1 MEGTPLYELL
11 QALRQPTPL
20 PSLSVGD
27 ITVRLYTSSEPN
39 DIQVTGLA
47 PFHTIEDVHR
57 AAWLQEGNND
67 IFPKY
72 SFMGIEE
79 DGHFVPAT
87 RTWYSGDE
95 DSWVKLEDPRSVI
108 GEKRYNP
115 EFVTDDGEKRESIR
129 STPRGRSTLDTFK
142 ELPVFHIFSLSY
154 LLRGYTGARP
164 ISQKDWIGLFYPYF
178 PAIQNNYE
186 FTDRDD
192 AFATKVAVYIKS
204 KLEQTQIINSIL
216 EIKEPKE
223 LKTIAVKHLL
233 FRWAKPVAGFEG
245 ADVLFYGA
253 SVNSVRPF
261 MRLLTP
267 NTTPMTK
274 LYQPDITRPP
284 MVNDVT
290 LLRTWTSERSPESIQ
305 NILFIKALVR
315 KEQLGVPPLFGTFRV
330 NDDATADFTVQP
342 PKGTRILEF
351 NKDLSILGQVMM
363 TAAEGLPFEAQD
375 ASLDSADI
383 TVQLDFGG
391 PAPKNIRSQVL
402 SRLKKMGTFFQPVIP
417 PTQETRPPLICLRY
431 KGVNNFTTPDR
442 IQSFITYIVQRNG
455 FSLEKV
461 KDYRTEIAN
470 EFEIPE
476 DEAEQILSDYLT
488 KKDEM
493 AVTDPDSKE
502 FSPLNNIGTDIA
514 IYSQSISSFV
524 FQIYNLQSIQD
535 LLRIVSILSS
545 VFLIKEDEWDDL
557 LHGVKVEE
565 EEEVADA
572 SAEVEEDERAQEG
585 PPKPSAYAGFNFE
598 NSEEEVQPTVAQ
610 AAAATVQATAGKKP
624 TLKLA
629 TKAPPPA
636 KKEESEQKII
646 AFQYYIQRLQRAD
659 PVLFTYKSAV
669 ARSDYVSKCQAS
681 DDRQPAVFSEE
692 EYLRIR
698 KLYLDDES
706 KGKVGFIVY
715 GIPTTQKTIDEAKGK
730 LEQFHVMRYG
740 SNTGSP
746 NYYICPP
753 LLCLRDMLPILTKE
767 FNSSKDREGNDK
779 AKQSC
784 PFCHGTLI
792 ANASAPL
799 PGQTVLKRKNAPKS
813 DKPHSFIG
821 FLKSGIHPQGYD
833 LPCCFT
839 KLKNISWD
847 DAKFKIMRE
856 KPKSHAEIAEENE
869 MNSEADRRA
878 ELEESLKLRV
888 QEIINYEQL
897 RYKISR
903 EYVVGA
909 EKYPLEPG
917 KVGLGNLSID
927 EYFGQD
933 SSKMVERPSVKMEFT
948 GNVRGF
954 FRVGVFNKALFIN
967 QSLFSALAP
976 LIGKNSIPEVIDHMK
991 RIITPRVFINLNFG
1005 NLLLEFFKPNDP
1017 EPSITTLNSWALT
1030 HLQVDTTKTKE
1041 ELSRFWRAYKRF
1053 EVYLSDPTQLKQ
1065 LRHFSHALAEPGL
1078 LTATGLNIIVIE
1090 YLGDPRDPATQVQI
1104 DCPLLGIEAS
1114 RYNNNNVGFLT
1125 HSSIGIWEPLVY
1137 IERIAQKGAVTSVKE
1152 GYYTLTK
1159 NDIIGKTM
1167 PTVVRSRYL
1176 EYLERCKSS
1185 YRGAFTLQ
1193 SHVDNRV
1200 LVPIT
1205 RALEMLQTQPVRVVG
1220 LVRDTYNHLVG
1231 LTVNYPL
1238 GSPSDI
1244 VVPIVDDGNSFH
1256 YNTDLKIHL
1265 GLQSTRLPTATNV
1278 IEFYKA
1284 IGTPLFAPLSSVY
1297 TLVSVV
1303 KTVSIIAYRLGGKD
1317 SYATILLP
1325 CEDGAVDVPI
1335 EDVGKT
1341 NFQFEYQINRSLMF
1355 TKTDDTWDTSHSMNR
1370 DQVQDIYEHLRLA
1383 FANWIARDPDG
1394 EEMRKRTN
1402 ILLES
1407 TKIPNYE
1414 KIRRLELEYTPL
1426 ITSWLSPDP
1435 EYTKV
1440 DFTLLRKDC
1449 LSMEEDACSGSCAY
1463 SDGKCKIHTPD
1474 QFQLGKHKVEA
1485 SKYLSI
1491 RLFDE
1496 IIRLPAR
1503 RYELFNKAVK
1513 RVQIPR
1519 TNIHVGN
1526 EWILPENVPAWYEL
1540 LRETKS
1546 SLGRELP
1553 QFYEEFSR
1561 PEATEEEHEALAK
1574 EVRLFPLPDALLGL
1588 LPEATADKMALQVI
1602 GTRENPVHSIL
1613 RDLGLESLYTEEMKF
1628 DPKVLGDISKK
1639 YNQPVISIDLDPFTV
1654 IGRSHSILS
1663 LKSSV
1668 FVFIPEYELGPAVL
1682 VDKTTLERAIPAS
1695 WIKGRVFDSIE
1706 VVKLKLKRLA
1716 VPEAEPVKVLGTR
1729 TVKPK
1734 P

>member
-1 MEGTPLYELL
+1 MEGTPLYDLL
-11 QALRQPTPL
+11 QSLRNPAPL
-20 PSLSVGD
+20 QTLSAGD
-27 ITVRLYTSSEPN
+27 ITVRIYTSSEPY
-39 DIQVTGLA
+39 DIQVKGLA
-47 PFHTIEDVHR
+47 QFHTIEDVHR
-57 AAWLQEGNND
+57 AAWLQEDNND

-79 DGHFVPAT
+79 DGQFVPAT
-87 RTWYSGDE
+87 RTWYSGE
-95 DSWVKLEDPRSVI
+95 DDTWVRLGDPRIVI
-108 GEKRYNP
+108 REKRYNSD
-115 EFVTDDGEKRESIR
+115 FVTDNGEKNEYIR

-142 ELPVFHIFSLSY
+142 ELPVFHIFSLTY
-154 LLRGYTGARP
+154 LLRLYSGAMP
-164 ISQKDWIGLFYPYF
+164 ISQKDWVGLFYPYF

-186 FTDRDD
+186 FTERDE
-192 AFATKVAVYIKS
+192 AFSEKVAIYIKS
-204 KLEQTQIINSIL
+204 KLEQTELINTIL
-216 EIKEPKE
+216 DFKESKE
-223 LKTIAVKHLL
+223 LKTTAVKHLL
-233 FRWAKPVAGFEG
+233 FRWAKPVTGFEG

-284 MVNDVT
+284 MVSDVT
-290 LLRTWTSERSPESIQ
+290 LLRTWTSERSPELIQ

-315 KEQLGVPPLFGTFRV
+315 KEQLGVPPLFGTFRI

-351 NKDLSILGQVMM
+351 NKDLTNLGQVMM
-363 TAAEGLPFEAQD
+363 SAAEGLPFEAQE

-402 SRLKKMGTFFQPVIP
+402 SRLKKMGTFFQPVVP
-417 PTQETRPPLICLRY
+417 PAKETRQPLICLRY

-455 FSLEKV
+455 FSVEKANN
-461 KDYRTEIAN
+461 YITEIAD

-476 DEAEQILSDYLT
+476 DEAKQILSEYLT

-493 AVTDPDSKE
+493 AVTDPESKE

-535 LLRIVSILSS
+535 LLRIVSILNS
-545 VFLIKEDEWDDL
+545 VFLINEDEWDEL
-557 LHGVKVEE
+557 VHGVKDEE
-565 EEEVADA
+565 KEIAEA

-585 PPKPSAYAGFNFE
+585 PPKPSVYAGLNFDEE
-598 NSEEEVQPTVAQ
+598 NSPTVNE
-610 AAAATVQATAGKKP
+610 AAAIVQTTVEKKP
-624 TLKLA
+624 LKLA
-629 TKAPPPA
+629 SKPAP
-636 KKEESEQKII
+636 KNDSDQKII

-681 DDRQPAVFSEE
+681 DDRQPAVFTEE

-698 KLYLDDES
+698 NLYTKDEAS
-706 KGKVGFIVY
+706 GKVGFIVY
-715 GIPTTQKTIDEAKGK
+715 GIPTTQQTIDDAKGK

-740 SNTGSP
+740 TNTGSP

-767 FNSSKDREGNDK
+767 FNSSKDRDGNDK

-799 PGQTVLKRKNAPKS
+799 SGQTVLKRKNAPKS

-856 KPKSHAEIAEENE
+856 KPKTYAEVAEENE
-869 MNSEADRRA
+869 INSEADRRA

-927 EYFGQD
+927 QYFGQD

-976 LIGKNSIPEVIDHMK
+976 LIGMNSIPEVIDHMK

-1005 NLLLEFFKPNDP
+1005 NLLLEFFKPTDP
-1017 EPSITTLNSWALT
+1017 EPSISTLNSWALT

-1078 LTATGLNIIVIE
+1078 LTTTGLNIIVIE
-1090 YLGDPRDPATQVQI
+1090 YLGDPRDPATQIQI
-1104 DCPLLGIEAS
+1104 DCPLLGIDAS
-1114 RYNNNNVGFLT
+1114 RYNNNNVGFIT

-1137 IERIAQKGAVTSVKE
+1137 IDRISQKGAVTSVKE
-1152 GYYTLTK
+1152 GYYTITK
-1159 NDIIGKTM
+1159 NDIISPTM

-1193 SHVDNRV
+1193 SGIDNRA
-1200 LVPIT
+1200 LVPVT
-1205 RALEMLQTQPVRVVG
+1205 RALVMLQTQPVRVVG

-1231 LTVNYPL
+1231 LTVNYPV
-1238 GSPSDI
+1238 GSQTDI
-1244 VVPIVDDGNSFH
+1244 IVPIVDDGNSFH

-1265 GLQSTRLPTATNV
+1265 GLQSIRLSTATNI

-1297 TLVSVV
+1297 TLVSVI
-1303 KTVSIIAYRLGGKD
+1303 KTVSIVAYRLGEKD
-1317 SYATILLP
+1317 SYTSIILP
-1325 CEDGAVDVPI
+1325 CEDGPVDVPV

-1355 TKTDDTWDTSHSMNR
+1355 TKTDDTWDSTHTINR
-1370 DQVQDIYEHLRLA
+1370 VQVQDIYEHLRLA
-1383 FANWIARDPDG
+1383 FANWISRDPDG
-1394 EEMRKRTN
+1394 NEMRKRTN
-1402 ILLES
+1402 ALLES

-1414 KIRRLELEYTPL
+1414 KIRRLELEYGPL
-1426 ITSWLSPDP
+1426 IASWLSPDP
-1435 EYTKV
+1435 DYTKV

-1449 LSMEEDACSGSCAY
+1449 LSMEEDTCTGSCAY

-1474 QFQLGKHKVEA
+1474 QFQLGKQTVEA

-1513 RVQIPR
+1513 RVQVPR

-1546 SLGRELP
+1546 ALGRELP

-1561 PEATEEEHEALAK
+1561 AEATEEEEEALAK
-1574 EVRLFPLPDALLGL
+1574 QVHLVPLPDALAEV
-1588 LPEATADKMALQVI
+1588 LPKETVDKLALQII
-1602 GTRENPVHSIL
+1602 GTSNNPVHSIL
-1613 RDLGLESLYTEEMKF
+1613 RELGLETMYTEGMVF
-1628 DPKVLGDISKK
+1628 DPKILGEIAKK
-1639 YNQPVISIDLDPFTV
+1639 YNNAVISITLNPFNVVGIT
-1654 IGRSHSILS
+1654 RNSLL
-1663 LKSSV
+1663 LKSTA
-1668 FVFIPEYELGPAVL
+1668 FIFIPDYELGPAVV
-1682 VDKTTLERAIPAS
+1682 VDKATLERAIPAS
-1695 WIKGRVFDSIE
+1695 WIKGRVFDSIQA
-1706 VVKLKLKRLA
+1706 KLIIKRPLQ
-1716 VPEAEPVKVLGTR
+1716 TQ
-1729 TVKPK
+1729 
-1734 P
+1734 

>member
-1 MEGTPLYELL
+1 MEGTPLYDLL

-20 PSLSVGD
+20 PSLSVGV
-27 ITVRLYTSSEPN
+27 IKVRLYTSSEPR
-39 DIQVTGLA
+39 DIKVTGLA
-47 PFHTIEDVHR
+47 SFHTIEDVHR
-57 AAWLQEGNND
+57 AAWLQESNNE

-79 DGHFVPAT
+79 DGQFVPAT

-95 DSWVKLEDPRSVI
+95 DTWVRLGDPRTVI
-108 GEKRYNP
+108 SEKRYNP
-115 EFVTDDGEKRESIR
+115 EFVTDDGEKKEYIR

-154 LLRGYTGARP
+154 LLRLYTGQRP
-164 ISQKDWIGLFYPYF
+164 ISQKDWLGLFYPYF

-186 FTDRDD
+186 FTESDTDFS
-192 AFATKVAVYIKS
+192 AKVAIYIKS
-204 KLEQTQIINSIL
+204 KLEQTQLINSIL

-233 FRWAKPVAGFEG
+233 FRWAKQVSAFEG

-284 MVNDVT
+284 VVSDVT

-305 NILFIKALVR
+305 NILFIKALIR

-351 NKDLSILGQVMM
+351 NKDLSNLGQVMM
-363 TAAEGLPFEAQD
+363 TATEGLPFEAQE

-383 TVQLDFGG
+383 TVQLDFSG

-442 IQSFITYIVQRNG
+442 IQSFITYLVQRNG

-461 KDYRTEIAN
+461 KEYKTEIAN

-493 AVTDPDSKE
+493 AVTDPESKE

-535 LLRIVSILSS
+535 LLRIVSILNS
-545 VFLIKEDEWDDL
+545 VFLVNEDEWDDL
-557 LHGVKVEE
+557 LHGVKVEDE
-565 EEEVADA
+565 KEVADA
-572 SAEVEEDERAQEG
+572 SAEVEQQALATEN
-585 PPKPSAYAGFNFE
+585 PKPSVYAGFNFE
-598 NSEEEVQPTVAQ
+598 NSEEDVPTVAQ
-610 AAAATVQATAGKKP
+610 AAQPKK
-624 TLKLA
+624 TIKLA
-629 TKAPPPA
+629 QAPQ
-636 KKEESEQKII
+636 KKDDEKII

-715 GIPTTQKTIDEAKGK
+715 GIPTTQKTIDEARGK
-730 LEQFHVMRYG
+730 LEQIHVMRYG

-767 FNSSKDREGNDK
+767 FNRGGDDK
-779 AKQSC
+779 PKQSC

-792 ANASAPL
+792 TNVSAPL
-799 PGQTVLKRKNAPKS
+799 AGQTVLKRKNAPKS

-847 DAKFKIMRE
+847 DAKFKILRE
-856 KPKSHAEIAEENE
+856 KPKSHAEIAEENDI
-869 MNSEADRRA
+869 NSEAEKRA

-897 RYKISR
+897 RYKIGR

-927 EYFGQD
+927 DYFGQD

-1017 EPSITTLNSWALT
+1017 EPSVSTLNSWALT

-1053 EVYLSDPTQLKQ
+1053 EIYLSDPTQLKQ

-1078 LTATGLNIIVIE
+1078 LTATGLNLIVIE
-1090 YLGDPRDPATQVQI
+1090 YLGDPRDPASTIQV

-1137 IERIAQKGAVTSVKE
+1137 IERISQKGAVTTVKE

-1159 NDIIGKTM
+1159 NDIISTTM
-1167 PTVVRSRYL
+1167 SPVIRSRYL

-1205 RALEMLQTQPVRVVG
+1205 RALEMLQTQPVRVAG
-1220 LVRDTYNHLVG
+1220 IIRDTYNHLVG
-1231 LTVNYPL
+1231 LTVNYPV
-1238 GSPSDI
+1238 GSQSDI

-1265 GLQSTRLPTATNV
+1265 GLQSTRIPTATNV
-1278 IEFYKA
+1278 IEFYKT

-1297 TLVSVV
+1297 TLVSVI
-1303 KTVSIIAYRLGGKD
+1303 KTTNIVAYRLGEKG
-1317 SYATILLP
+1317 SYASIILP
-1325 CEDGAVDVPI
+1325 CEDGTVTIPI

-1355 TKTDDTWDTSHSMNR
+1355 TKTDTTWDTSHTMNR

-1383 FANWIARDPDG
+1383 FANWIAVEGD
-1394 EEMRKRTN
+1394 EMRKRTN
-1402 ILLES
+1402 SLLES
-1407 TKIPNYE
+1407 TKVPNYE
-1414 KIRRLELEYTPL
+1414 KIRRLELEYGPL
-1426 ITSWLSPDP
+1426 IASWLSPDP

-1449 LSMEEDACSGSCAY
+1449 LSMDEDNCTGSCTY
-1463 SDGKCKIHTPD
+1463 NEGKCKIHTPD
-1474 QFQLGKHKVEA
+1474 QFELGKHKVEA
-1485 SKYLSI
+1485 SRYLSL

-1513 RVQIPR
+1513 RVQVPR

-1561 PEATEEEHEALAK
+1561 PEASEEEQTTLAK
-1574 EVRLFPLPDALLGL
+1574 EVHLVPLPDALLEV
-1588 LPEATADKMALQVI
+1588 LPEATVDKMALQVI

-1613 RDLGLESLYTEEMKF
+1613 RDLGLESMYTEEMKF
-1628 DPKVLGDISKK
+1628 DPKVLGNISKK

-1654 IGRSHSILS
+1654 IGRTASILS

-1668 FVFIPEYELGPAVL
+1668 FVFIPDYELGPAVL
-1682 VDKTTLERAIPAS
+1682 VDKATLERAIPAS

-1706 VVKLKLKRLA
+1706 AVKIKIKRNPSA
-1716 VPEAEPVKVLGTR
+1716 AEAEAKAEAEAEAEAEPVKILGQR
-1729 TVKPK
+1729 TARPK
-1734 P
+1734 T